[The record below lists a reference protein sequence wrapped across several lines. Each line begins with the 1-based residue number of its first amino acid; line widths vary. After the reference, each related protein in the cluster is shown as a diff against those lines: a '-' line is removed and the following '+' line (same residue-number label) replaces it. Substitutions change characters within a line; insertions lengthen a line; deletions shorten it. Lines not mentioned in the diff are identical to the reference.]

1 MFSRKALTRVQAVII
16 VILVVAAVA
25 VGGLVPA
32 ASADE
37 GPFGPIRV
45 ATNRSRYS
53 GSGCPIQIV
62 FTASINFVMPH
73 PQGFVFNYHWERS
86 DGAKGPVRVV
96 RPGAGQGSMVIRDT
110 WRLGAPGNQYNVSET
125 LFVNSGNTHL
135 SESSPVVTV
144 TCK

>member
-1 MFSRKALTRVQAVII
+1 MHSTRIAIPAV
-16 VILVVAAVA
+16 LLLAAVA
-25 VGGLVPA
+25 LTGLGQA
-32 ASADE
+32 AWADE
-37 GPFGPIRV
+37 GPFAATHV

-53 GSGCPIQIV
+53 GTGCPIQIV

-86 DGAKGPVRVV
+86 DGAKGPVHVV
-96 RPGAGQGSMVIRDT
+96 RPSPGQGSMVIHET
-110 WRLGAPGNQYNVSET
+110 WQLGAPGNHYDASET

-135 SESSPVVTV
+135 SQSSPVVSV